1 MSGYAEGI
9 LVLLAI
15 NVVYAYAAY
24 LPIAA
29 GQLNLGVAGFAAIGG
44 YFSAYLST
52 NIAMSPLLAIPLGGA
67 AAGLIGLAVAVPVLR
82 TRGIY
87 LALATFA
94 LGEIVRASILNLEI
108 VGGAAGYPVTA
119 YIRLPTVALFA
130 LGVTVLVWLL
140 FATRFGVAITAVHD
154 DERVADLM
162 GLNVRAFQVAA
173 FTIGSALAGIGGGLY
188 AHHFSYI
195 EAQYFSIS
203 LSISIVLFVLFG
215 GTQSV
220 VGPLLGAAVFT
231 LLPEVLR
238 GSAQWRY
245 VLFAAILIVV
255 MVVRPQG
262 LVTGAQ
268 IRRLLGM
275 RSDAEGAN
283 RVTGSGPILMLDNVS
298 KHFGGLAVIENLS
311 FSVRRGTCTGLIG
324 PNGAGK
330 TTVFNLITGVYPIDE
345 GRILIDDV
353 DIAQIPSRRRIHHGV
368 ARNFQNIRLM
378 PHLSAMENV
387 LIGQHCRNSGFFGV
401 LQPVNLIP
409 GNRWREEA
417 RAALSDAGLGQ
428 YERATVGSLPY
439 GLQKRIELVRA
450 LMAEPRLLLLDEPAA
465 GLNPAE
471 TDALRDRITTICR
484 DRGITLLVVEHDM
497 QFVGALCSEV
507 IVLNFGRKIAEGTPE
522 KVREDALVR
531 EAYLGT
537 DATEQPHAS

>member
-1 MSGYAEGI
+1 M
-9 LVLLAI
+9 
-15 NVVYAYAAY
+15 
-24 LPIAA
+24 
-29 GQLNLGVAGFAAIGG
+29 
-44 YFSAYLST
+44 
-52 NIAMSPLLAIPLGGA
+52 
-67 AAGLIGLAVAVPVLR
+67 
-82 TRGIY
+82 
-87 LALATFA
+87 
-94 LGEIVRASILNLEI
+94 
-108 VGGAAGYPVTA
+108 
-119 YIRLPTVALFA
+119 
-130 LGVTVLVWLL
+130 
-140 FATRFGVAITAVHD
+140 
-154 DERVADLM
+154 
-162 GLNVRAFQVAA
+162 
-173 FTIGSALAGIGGGLY
+173 
-188 AHHFSYI
+188 
-195 EAQYFSIS
+195 
-203 LSISIVLFVLFG
+203 
-215 GTQSV
+215 
-220 VGPLLGAAVFT
+220 
-231 LLPEVLR
+231 
-238 GSAQWRY
+238 
-245 VLFAAILIVV
+245 
-255 MVVRPQG
+255 
-262 LVTGAQ
+262 
-268 IRRLLGM
+268 
-275 RSDAEGAN
+275 
-283 RVTGSGPILMLDNVS
+283 TGSGPILMLDDVS

-428 YERATVGSLPY
+428 YERATVGSLAY

>member
-1 MSGYAEGI
+1 M
-9 LVLLAI
+9 
-15 NVVYAYAAY
+15 
-24 LPIAA
+24 
-29 GQLNLGVAGFAAIGG
+29 
-44 YFSAYLST
+44 
-52 NIAMSPLLAIPLGGA
+52 
-67 AAGLIGLAVAVPVLR
+67 
-82 TRGIY
+82 
-87 LALATFA
+87 
-94 LGEIVRASILNLEI
+94 
-108 VGGAAGYPVTA
+108 
-119 YIRLPTVALFA
+119 
-130 LGVTVLVWLL
+130 
-140 FATRFGVAITAVHD
+140 
-154 DERVADLM
+154 
-162 GLNVRAFQVAA
+162 
-173 FTIGSALAGIGGGLY
+173 
-188 AHHFSYI
+188 
-195 EAQYFSIS
+195 
-203 LSISIVLFVLFG
+203 
-215 GTQSV
+215 
-220 VGPLLGAAVFT
+220 
-231 LLPEVLR
+231 
-238 GSAQWRY
+238 
-245 VLFAAILIVV
+245 
-255 MVVRPQG
+255 
-262 LVTGAQ
+262 
-268 IRRLLGM
+268 
-275 RSDAEGAN
+275 
-283 RVTGSGPILMLDNVS
+283 TGSGPILMLDDVS

-471 TDALRDRITTICR
+471 TGALRDRITTICR